1 MKRAEALGIS
11 LISNHSSHTTV
22 HRDYVDRSETIDKM
36 GGQVGSCMEEH
47 TLRSPNK
54 VSGLEGGGGQ
64 KWGIVTISRLHT
76 VILEMFA
83 TTLFH

>member
-1 MKRAEALGIS
+1 MHGRTHIKVPQQSLRAG
-11 LISNHSSHTTV
+11 
-22 HRDYVDRSETIDKM
+22 
-36 GGQVGSCMEEH
+36 
-47 TLRSPNK
+47 
-54 VSGLEGGGGQ
+54 GGGGQ